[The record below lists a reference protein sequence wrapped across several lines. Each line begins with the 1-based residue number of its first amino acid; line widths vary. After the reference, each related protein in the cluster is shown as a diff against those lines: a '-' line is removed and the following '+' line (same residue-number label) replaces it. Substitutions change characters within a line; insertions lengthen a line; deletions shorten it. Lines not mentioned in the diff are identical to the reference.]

1 MKRRHIGA
9 VLAFALTAVAPA
21 PRLALAQ
28 EKADGLRAVVRSAN
42 EATIGSDA
50 GTRVLALPLK
60 EGASFVKGDL
70 LVVFDCARMRADFK
84 AAQADAKA
92 HAIAFQ
98 NGVALQKY
106 HAAGH
111 NEVLIARS
119 EADKAEA
126 TAEGWAA
133 RVAQCEIRAP
143 FDGSVA
149 DLFVHIFE
157 MPSPTTPIIRIVDLA
172 HLEIDMI
179 VASTAASHVRIG
191 DPFSL
196 NVEETGQTVQGRVA
210 RIGAAIDP
218 VSQTLKVVGT
228 LDAKSGSVLPG
239 MSGRAQ
245 FATMF

>member
-1 MKRRHIGA
+1 MNRRPLGA
-9 VLAFALTAVAPA
+9 VTAFALAAVALAPHPA
-21 PRLALAQ
+21 MAE
-28 EKADGLRAVVRSAN
+28 EKTDGLRAVVRSAN

-50 GTRVLALPLK
+50 GTRVMALPLK
-60 EGASFVKGDL
+60 EGASFTKGDL
-70 LVVFDCARMRADFK
+70 LVAFDCARMRADLK

-98 NGVALQKY
+98 NSMALQKY
-106 HAAGH
+106 HAAGN

-126 TAEGWAA
+126 TAEGWVA

-179 VASTAASHVRIG
+179 VASTAASRVRIG
-191 DPFSL
+191 DPFNL
-196 NVEETGQTVQGRVA
+196 HVEETGETVQGRVA

-228 LDAKSGSVLPG
+228 LDVTSGRVLPG

>member
-1 MKRRHIGA
+1 MRRRSIGP
-9 VLAFALTAVAPA
+9 AVALALALVPPA
-21 PRLALAQ
+21 PHLALAQ
-28 EKADGLRAVVRSAN
+28 ENGIRAVVRSAN

-50 GTRVLALPLK
+50 GTRVVALPLK
-60 EGASFVKGDL
+60 EGAAFSKGEL
-70 LVVFDCARMRADFK
+70 LVAFDCARIRADLK

-98 NGVALQKY
+98 NSVALQKY
-106 HAAGH
+106 HAAG
-111 NEVLIARS
+111 NKEVLIARS

-172 HLEIDMI
+172 HLEIDMV
-179 VASTAASHVRIG
+179 VASTAAPRVRIG
-191 DPFSL
+191 DAFSL
-196 NVEETGQTVQGRVA
+196 HVEETGETVQGRVA

-228 LDAKSGSVLPG
+228 LDAKTGKVLPG
-239 MSGRAQ
+239 MSGHAQ
-245 FATMF
+245 LATMF